1 MAFPLLRKQAFAAIE
16 PNERGELM
24 GVYVQ
29 WDSDE
34 KRVVIWTLVGRW
46 SWNEFQAAWEMM
58 HSMLAS
64 IEHKVDFIYDVR
76 HMSMLPA
83 DTITRLKG
91 NYLNL
96 PSKVGHLLAVGVD
109 TNLRLFWN
117 TFTDLPYANHLKM
130 TYFDTL
136 EDAIAYVQ
144 TGKGNAR

>member
-1 MAFPLLRKQAFAAIE
+1 MAFPLLRKQEFAAIE

-24 GVYVQ
+24 SVYVQ
-29 WDSDE
+29 WDSAE
-34 KRVVIWTLVGRW
+34 RRAVVWTLTGRW

-58 HSMLAS
+58 QAMLES
-64 IEHKVDFIYDVR
+64 VEHKVDFIYDVR

-91 NYLNL
+91 SYLNA
-96 PSKVGHLLAVGVD
+96 PAKVEQLLAVGVD
-109 TNLRLFWN
+109 ANLQLFWN

-130 TYFDTL
+130 TYFDSL

-144 TGKGNAR
+144 AGKGYTR